1 MTQVERPKGPGATR
15 ELTPQ
20 SLPPSAASTT
30 SARGSAA
37 PPGARGRPRWVYA
50 LAAAGAALA
59 LGGGIYY
66 AKGRG
71 GDEAAAAERPKRDV
85 PRLEGRSIVFSPAFR
100 DRAGIKLEPVARRSL
115 TPEIKVVGTVAFD
128 PEHVAAVGTRI
139 RGIVTKVLKV
149 EGDQVKKGD
158 VIAEIE
164 SAELGQ
170 AQADISVA
178 QAHKRAAE
186 LNATREEDLASK
198 RLSTAREAEVAR
210 ATLEEQK
217 ALLSAAQQRAAALG
231 GATKGGF
238 GTYVLRAPL
247 DGSVV
252 ERHVAPG
259 QSVENNVVAF
269 RVANLDQLWVEL
281 AVFEREIGAVRQNDV
296 VEITPL
302 SDPTKKIQGR
312 VAHVGEV
319 IDVNSRSAG
328 VRVEVDNRARGL
340 RPGQSVAAAIRASG
354 PAREGLAVPQ
364 SAVTFVDGKPTVF
377 VAESDTRVV
386 PTEVELG
393 ASDGKSQEVLGGLR
407 EGQSVVAE
415 GVFPLKSELFR

>member
-1 MTQVERPKGPGATR
+1 MKSGEQSKGPGVTR

-20 SLPPSAASTT
+20 SGAPPSHLTSRGQSVPPRSRGVARRAYVIGAA
-30 SARGSAA
+30 AA
-37 PPGARGRPRWVYA
+37 VLAVGGALYYARGR
-50 LAAAGAALA
+50 
-59 LGGGIYY
+59 
-66 AKGRG
+66 
-71 GDEAAAAERPKRDV
+71 GDAAAAAAADRPKRDV
-85 PRLEGRSIVFSPAFR
+85 PRLEGRAIVFSPAFR
-100 DRAGIKLEPVARRSL
+100 DRAGVKLGAVARHNL
-115 TPEIKVVGTVAFD
+115 TPEIKVVGTVTFD
-128 PEHVAAVGTRI
+128 PEHVAAVGTRL
-139 RGIVTKVLKV
+139 RGIVSKVLKV
-149 EGDQVKKGD
+149 EGDPVKKGD
-158 VIAEIE
+158 AIAEIE

-170 AQADISVA
+170 AQADIAVA
-178 QAHKRAAE
+178 QAHKKAAE
-186 LNATREEDLASK
+186 LNATREEELASK

-210 ATLEEQK
+210 ATLDEQK

-231 GATKGGF
+231 GATHGGF

-281 AVFEREIGAVRQNDV
+281 AVFERDIGAVRQNDV

-302 SDPTKKIQGR
+302 SDPNKKIPGR

-319 IDVNSRSAG
+319 IDLNTRSAG
-328 VRVEVDNRARGL
+328 VRVEVDNRPRGL
-340 RPGQSVAAAIRASG
+340 RPGQSVSALIRASG
-354 PAREGLAVPQ
+354 PAREGLSVPQ
-364 SAVTFVDGKPTVF
+364 SAVTYVDGKPTVF
-377 VAESDTRVV
+377 VAETDTRVL

-407 EGQSVVAE
+407 EGQQVVAE
-415 GVFPLKSELFR
+415 GVFALKSELFR